1 MINYRA
7 ENIDTEK
14 FEKALEEKIEY
25 SREKQNLETE
35 KITKYYEGYR
45 DALFNVTRMLY
56 CSNYEKDKE
65 KEGKVNE

>member
-14 FEKALEEKIEY
+14 FEKAITEKIHDATD
-25 SREKQNLETE
+25 RQNLEE
-35 KITKYYEGYR
+35 AKIERYFEGYR
-45 DALFNVTRMLY
+45 DALYSVRSMLY

-65 KEGKVNE
+65 KEGK

>member
-14 FEKALEEKIEY
+14 FEIAINKKIDYTRDKQNSEEEKIA
-25 SREKQNLETE
+25 
-35 KITKYYEGYR
+35 KYYEGYR
-45 DALFNVTRMLY
+45 DALYDVANMLH

-65 KEGKVNE
+65 KEGK